1 MNIVEMLF
9 SELKKAEPNVLGN
22 RHAILEVD
30 GDEFIITEKQAAS
43 RHNGSNS
50 WGRVTFR
57 KNGKVIAKKD
67 LVA

>member
-9 SELKKAEPNVLGN
+9 SKLEKVEPNVLGN
-22 RHAILEVD
+22 RHAILEID
-30 GDEFIITEKQAAS
+30 GDEFIIIESQAAA

-50 WGRVTFR
+50 WGRITFR